1 MIDELFPTGWHLI
14 ATTVALGGILL
25 TAGIWIGNINSDR
38 KSFKEFMKEVKAKLE
53 LLGQSLEEVKLEQ
66 RSFSASL
73 EEVKLEQRS
82 FGDSLKEVQAEQRS
96 FGDSLKEVQAE
107 QRSFRESLEEV
118 KAEQRTFGESLKQVE
133 EKITNIPERL
143 LSPAVVETNSP
154 IKLSDFGRK
163 ISANLSVDR
172 WAADHALRLVNK
184 ASGKQEFEIFEMC
197 VKYVADQFDSDLDL
211 NKYSRKGAYEVGTD
225 VEKVKRVY
233 AVELRDA
240 LLAHLDPQILKN
252 RQA

>member
-1 MIDELFPTGWHLI
+1 MIDDLFPTGWHLI

-25 TAGIWIGNINSDR
+25 TTGIWIGNVNSDR
-38 KSFKEFMKEVKAKLE
+38 KSFKEFMEKVNAKLE
-53 LLGQSLEEVKLEQ
+53 LLGQSMTEIKAELQSIGQSVKLVEADQ
-66 RSFSASL
+66 KSL
-73 EEVKLEQRS
+73 RK
-82 FGDSLKEVQAEQRS
+82 SLNK
-96 FGDSLKEVQAE
+96 
-107 QRSFRESLEEV
+107 V
-118 KAEQRTFGESLKQVE
+118 KAEQRTFGVSLKQVE

-172 WAADHALRLVNK
+172 WAANHALRLVDK

-197 VKYVADQFDSDLDL
+197 VEYVADQFDSDLDL
-211 NKYSRKGAYEVGTD
+211 NKNSRKGAYEVGTD

-240 LLAHLDPQILKN
+240 LLAHLDL
-252 RQA
+252 

>member
-1 MIDELFPTGWHLI
+1 M
-14 ATTVALGGILL
+14 
-25 TAGIWIGNINSDR
+25 
-38 KSFKEFMKEVKAKLE
+38 
-53 LLGQSLEEVKLEQ
+53 
-66 RSFSASL
+66 
-73 EEVKLEQRS
+73 
-82 FGDSLKEVQAEQRS
+82 FGV
-96 FGDSLKEVQAE
+96 
-107 QRSFRESLEEV
+107 
-118 KAEQRTFGESLKQVE
+118 SLKQVE

-172 WAADHALRLVNK
+172 WAANHALRLVDK

-197 VKYVADQFDSDLDL
+197 VKYVADQFDSDLNL
-211 NKYSRKGAYEVGTD
+211 NKNSRKGAYEVGTD

-240 LLAHLDPQILKN
+240 LLAHLDL
-252 RQA
+252 